1 MRPKFITRPSVFPSM
16 KTHSSLIILFLGAF
30 ALTPV
35 LSSPL
40 QTQQK
45 PKQGPQPQQPL
56 PQPRVIHKTNAALEA
71 SVITKVEPTYPAA
84 ALTAGVF
91 GSVVV
96 EVSIDE
102 SGAVSSA
109 RAISGHTLLKQ
120 AAIDA
125 ARGWTFVPTT
135 IQGKPVS
142 ATGTLTFTFT
152 VPDYV
157 LRNRAIEQLKRE
169 VSLNPENPKL
179 VYRLGFA
186 YEQSENFPDA
196 LKCYETAVRLNPEYG
211 DALLALGNLNMRLN
225 QYEAA
230 LKTYKK
236 AAALDLSSDNRA
248 TLSRNMAMIY
258 FRADRFQ
265 EAVEP
270 FKKAI
275 ELAPQGMLY
284 LDLGLTYLKLGDK
297 MSAMEQYNS
306 LKDRN
311 SILAE
316 QLLKQIK
323 AN

>member
-1 MRPKFITRPSVFPSM
+1 MRLQFITRPSVFPSM
-16 KTHSSLIILFLGAF
+16 KTHSSLIILFLGAV

-35 LSSPL
+35 LASPL

-45 PKQGPQPQQPL
+45 PKQEPP
-56 PQPRVIHKTNAALEA
+56 PQPRVIHKTNAVLKA
-71 SVITKVEPTYPAA
+71 SVITKVDATYPPA
-84 ALTAGVF
+84 ALAAGVF

-102 SGAVSSA
+102 NGAVTSA
-109 RAISGHTLLKQ
+109 RAVSGHASLKQ

-125 ARGWTFVPTT
+125 ARGWTFAPTT
-135 IQGKPVS
+135 VQGKPVS
-142 ATGTLTFTFT
+142 VSGTLTFTFT
-152 VPDYV
+152 LPDYV
-157 LRNRAIEQLKRE
+157 LRNRAIERLKRE

-186 YEQSENFPDA
+186 YEQNENFPDA

-230 LKTYKK
+230 LKAYKK
-236 AAALDLSSDNRA
+236 AAALDLSSDNRG

-270 FKKAI
+270 FRKAI

-297 MSAMEQYNS
+297 KAAMEQYNS
-306 LKDRN
+306 LKERN